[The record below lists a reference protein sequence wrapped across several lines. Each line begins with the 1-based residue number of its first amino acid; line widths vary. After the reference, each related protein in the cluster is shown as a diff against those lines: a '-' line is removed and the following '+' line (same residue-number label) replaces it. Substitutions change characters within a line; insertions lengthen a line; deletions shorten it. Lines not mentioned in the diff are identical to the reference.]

1 MIMPFKMMNKNG
13 IITAKLARELM
24 TMSEGDR
31 IDTISSYAKK
41 FDSARGTIQKVIK
54 LLEDEK
60 AVELKKRGHLGTFI
74 TFIDYKKL
82 WEFTY
87 WGVLTGAA
95 PLPYTKKHEGIATA
109 IYYEMEQKN
118 IPFNFAYM
126 QGAENRA
133 RGLLNHRYD
142 FIILSKESA
151 LELSTK
157 YPDLSIAL
165 EFKPYSYLS
174 GYALVFLEK
183 KYSKIVDGMKIGI
196 DYNSPDHV
204 KLTKQ
209 LCKGK
214 KVEFV
219 ELQYTTFIPSL
230 INGQIDAAIY
240 NKDTID
246 KPLIKGVVSHKEIN
260 LDNFD
265 MGEKTKAVILINNK
279 SFGIGNLIKQ
289 VMDIDK
295 VEKIQNDVIYE
306 KIPPIY

>member
-13 IITAKLARELM
+13 IVTAKLARELM

-31 IDTISSYAKK
+31 IDTVSSYAKK

-133 RGLLNHRYD
+133 RGLLNQRYD

-183 KYSKIVDGMKIGI
+183 KYSRIVDGMKIGI

-209 LCKGK
+209 LCKDK

-230 INGQIDAAIY
+230 INGQIHAAIY
-240 NKDTID
+240 NKDTIN

-260 LDNFD
+260 LDTFD

-306 KIPPIY
+306 KMPPIY